1 MEAAPPRYRRFLRS
15 LLLFIKILSPP
26 LVGSHQLFSIMP
38 LKTTRAVRGI
48 GGECQ
53 CIRADMPA

>member
-1 MEAAPPRYRRFLRS
+1 METAAPRYRRFLRS
-15 LLLFIKILSPP
+15 LLLFIKILGPP